1 MLYLNNVIMDVDR
14 YFDNEFVFYLLVT
27 IKMKFS
33 IVNYQGIK

>member
-14 YFDNEFVFYLLVT
+14 YFEYEFVFYLLVT